1 MAPSPGAG
9 TPKPG
14 DIVLSRAHD
23 GSHRYELKALDEAPQ
38 LACATREDAAAQAD
52 RFARTHHV
60 DVWQTD
66 DGRTFTRIFE
76 ARLASS
82 V

>member
-1 MAPSPGAG
+1 MQYASPHD
-9 TPKPG
+9 TPKAA
-14 DIVLSRAHD
+14 DVILKRTNDASRRCTLSTS
-23 GSHRYELKALDEAPQ
+23 GEAPQ
-38 LACATREDAAAQAD
+38 IVCATADEAIAQAD

-66 DGRTFTRIFE
+66 DGRTFTRILE

-82 V
+82 M